1 MSDSNGYDIVII
13 GGGIVGMATAM
24 ELSRPGNLSI
34 LVIEAENRLAAHQ
47 TGNNSGVIHSGL
59 YYKPGSLKA
68 KNCTIG
74 REQLYEFCQL
84 HDIPVERCGK
94 IVVVT
99 QNNELELLNNLKERG
114 IANGLKGLKSLSA
127 EEIKEHE
134 PHVTGL
140 AGLFVPDTGIVN
152 YTQVTEKFSELF
164 CKNGGEVKLNT
175 RITTVEKQK
184 IEIILHSNGETIK
197 CKNLI
202 NCAGLLSDR
211 VARMC
216 GIDPGLTII
225 PFRGEYYKL
234 IKEKEYLV
242 KNLIYPVPD
251 PQFPFLG
258 VHFTRM
264 IDGGIEAGPNAVL
277 ALKREGYKKTSF
289 SLRDF
294 CETIFF
300 PGFWKM
306 ISKHMVMGIKEQYR
320 SLVKASFVN
329 ALQRLIPEI
338 SKKDV
343 YGEGAGVRAQALEP
357 NGFLVDDFRIKETEN
372 MVHVLNAPSPAAT
385 ASINIGKTIAEI
397 ALKDFSL

>member
-1 MSDSNGYDIVII
+1 MVWLVK
-13 GGGIVGMATAM
+13 GIK
-24 ELSRPGNLSI
+24 
-34 LVIEAENRLAAHQ
+34 RL
-47 TGNNSGVIHSGL
+47 
-59 YYKPGSLKA
+59 KPEQIKA
-68 KNCTIG
+68 
-74 REQLYEFCQL
+74 Y
-84 HDIPVERCGK
+84 
-94 IVVVT
+94 
-99 QNNELELLNNLKERG
+99 
-114 IANGLKGLKSLSA
+114 
-127 EEIKEHE
+127 E
-134 PHVTGL
+134 PHVNGI
-140 AGLFVPDTGIVN
+140 AGLLVPDTGIVN
-152 YTQVTEKFSELF
+152 YTQVTEKFAEIF
-164 CKNGGEVKLNT
+164 REKGGEIQLKFRVKKIT
-175 RITTVEKQK
+175 RNPD
-184 IEIILHSNGETIK
+184 EIIISSDAGEVK

-202 NCAGLLSDR
+202 NCTGLQSDR
-211 VARMC
+211 IARMC
-216 GIDPGLTII
+216 GIDPELKII

-264 IDGGIEAGPNAVL
+264 IEGGIEAGPNAVL

-294 CETIFF
+294 CETIAF

-306 ISKHMVMGIKEQYR
+306 ISKHMIMGIKEQYR

-338 SKKDV
+338 SNKDV

-357 NGFLVDDFRIKETEN
+357 SGFLVDDFRIKEVEN
-372 MVHVLNAPSPAAT
+372 MIHVLNAPSPAAT

-397 ALKDFSL
+397 ALKNFSL

>member
-47 TGNNSGVIHSGL
+47 TGNNSGVIHSSL

-94 IVVVT
+94 IVVAI
-99 QNNELELLNNLKERG
+99 NENEIPRLNDLEKRG
-114 IANGLKGLKSLSA
+114 ISNGLKGIKRLKP
-127 EEIKEHE
+127 EQIKAYE
-134 PHVTGL
+134 PHVNGI
-140 AGLFVPDTGIVN
+140 AGLLVPDTGIVN
-152 YTQVTEKFSELF
+152 YTQVTEKFAEIF
-164 CKNGGEVKLNT
+164 REKGGEIQLKFRVKKIT
-175 RITTVEKQK
+175 RNPD
-184 IEIILHSNGETIK
+184 EIIISSDAGEVK

-202 NCAGLLSDR
+202 NCTGLQSDR
-211 VARMC
+211 IARMC
-216 GIDPGLTII
+216 GINPGLKII
-225 PFRGEYYKL
+225 PFRGEYYV
-234 IKEKEYLV
+234 ITKEKESLV
-242 KNLIYPVPD
+242 KNLVYPVPD

-264 IDGGIEAGPNAVL
+264 IDGGVEAGPNAVL

-289 SLRDF
+289 SPADF
-294 CETIFF
+294 LEILAYR
-300 PGFWKM
+300 GFWTM
-306 ISKHMVMGIKEQYR
+306 ILKHWKMGIKEQYR
-320 SLVKASFVN
+320 SLVKSAFVR
-329 ALQRLIPEI
+329 ALQQLIPEI
-338 SKKDV
+338 SKKDISA
-343 YGEGAGVRAQALEP
+343 GGAGVRAQALEP
-357 NGFLVDDFRIKETEN
+357 SGFLVDDFRIKEVEN
-372 MVHVLNAPSPAAT
+372 MIHVLNAPSPAAT

-397 ALKDFSL
+397 ALKNFSL